1 MPRPLPTGEILEQI
15 LTPHG
20 IKSLPP
26 INQLLMEPFFKVGR
40 GVVVERGGKSVASGG
55 GRVMRDAV
63 MRHERRRAAKKALPH
78 ASTAPGPIAHT
89 LPHPWPRLQEVEL
102 GQVEKGS
109 FKLSSRVKDGLV
121 AAYKAAHTQMRT
133 AQAAVRGRA

>member
-1 MPRPLPTGEILEQI
+1 MSAQGTAWRGRSRTVHVCTPHTMPRPLPTGEILEQI

-89 LPHPWPRLQEVEL
+89 LPHPMASLA
-102 GQVEKGS
+102 GG
-109 FKLSSRVKDGLV
+109 
-121 AAYKAAHTQMRT
+121 
-133 AQAAVRGRA
+133 